1 MSQEQQ
7 ATYKIYSRKRL
18 CLNSGNKRR
27 NRKIKNIMPFIMII
41 IIAISVCF
49 LVWKSIDPIF
59 ETICKD
65 EAKAIATKITN
76 EQSTIIIKQYDYEDF
91 FTIQKDEN
99 NKIQM
104 ISANILKI
112 NEISSDIALNV
123 QNQLNNY
130 TENDISIPLGSATGI
145 KLFAGLGPRI
155 KVKISTI
162 GTIDTNLKSEFIEK
176 SINQTLHRVYL
187 EVESTVNILTP
198 FFTIEEKI
206 YNQVMLGE
214 NVILGEI
221 PSTYYNLEGLKDN
234 SNALDIIE

>member
-27 NRKIKNIMPFIMII
+27 NRKIKNIMPFIVII

-91 FTIQKDEN
+91 FTVQKDEN

-162 GTIDTNLKSEFIEK
+162 GTID
-176 SINQTLHRVYL
+176 RVYL

-198 FFTIEEKI
+198 FSTIEEKI

>member
-145 KLFAGLGPRI
+145 KLFAGLGQRI

-198 FFTIEEKI
+198 FSTIEEKI

>member
-198 FFTIEEKI
+198 FSTIEEKI